1 MSSTSSD
8 EEPTLLIDP
17 PPLDKDALQK
27 LIGVKVNSLSHY
39 RKAFTHK
46 SALKKYTLTES
57 FETLEFIGDSV
68 LGFVITKW
76 LFDRYEAQQEG
87 FLTKARTKL
96 VRGETLTRLATQLG
110 LDTWIL
116 MDDKGIRNGWNRN
129 PKVLEDVLEALIGA
143 VYLDLGLVHAKQ
155 FVLDLFETRV
165 DMGCLLVD
173 DNHKDQLM
181 RWCQSKKYELPL
193 YEILSHLNGVF
204 TVTVTV
210 NGVVSGVGSAR
221 NKKQAEQQAACETLK
236 HILV

>member
-1 MSSTSSD
+1 MSSEED
-8 EEPTLLIDP
+8 ECVLIDP
-17 PPLDKDALQK
+17 PPLDKDALNK
-27 LIGVKVNSLSHY
+27 LIGVKVNNMALY
-39 RKAFTHK
+39 QKAFTHK
-46 SALKKYTLTES
+46 SAMKKYTLTES

-76 LFDRYEAQQEG
+76 LFDRYEEHQEG

-96 VRGETLTRLATQLG
+96 VRGETLTKLATHLN
-110 LDTWIL
+110 LDMWIL
-116 MDDKGIRNGWNRN
+116 MDDKGIRNGWNKN

-155 FVLDLFETRV
+155 FVLELFKQV
-165 DMGCLLVD
+165 DMGCLMID

-193 YEILSHLNGVF
+193 YQILTHINGIF

-210 NGVVSGVGSAR
+210 NNVVTGLGSAR
-221 NKKQAEQQAACETLK
+221 NKKQAEQQAASETLK
-236 HILV
+236 HISI